1 MKLKSGQFKV
11 GENEGSDADIIFCK
25 DATMEQHAF
34 FTFSFTIE
42 GAAEKVLQF
51 IMPLQSSYNKKFGF
65 IEQKCSFVNHRK
77 VKTRKNLLTFFV
89 TKKIVLWPVL

>member
-1 MKLKSGQFKV
+1 M

-25 DATMEQHAF
+25 DATMEEHVF
-34 FTFSFTIE
+34 FTFLFIIE

-65 IEQKCSFVNHRK
+65 IEQKCS
-77 VKTRKNLLTFFV
+77 L
-89 TKKIVLWPVL
+89 